1 MKQALL
7 IAAAL
12 ITLAPVVAHAQKEA
26 GDVETRAMRDEMA
39 RSVKDL
45 HLEGTEAPYFIA
57 YKITDTER
65 KEADASLGALTASS
79 ETRSRTLSVSVR
91 VGNYDSDSSGVASL
105 ALLTGTAQLPLDD
118 NYEELRRRIWIATD
132 NAYKGAL
139 ESLAS
144 KKAAAQKRTNP
155 ERVADFSKEP
165 ARQESETLPPV
176 DIKLADMEHIV
187 RTTSAE
193 LAKLAAVET
202 GEAHFEAINAT
213 EHFLNSEGTTYL
225 RQVPEVYFHASAS
238 TQRETGQVLTDA
250 VNEYGRALSEIP
262 DEAALTHET
271 ANIVLFLNALD
282 KARSSKPYTGPV
294 LFEGQAAA
302 ELFGHSFANLLTA
315 KPATV
320 GSGNALLDSLMRGP
334 TGSLLNK
341 MGSRVLPDFL
351 SVTNNPTLAEAN
363 GQNLLGA
370 YKFDEEGTPAQETT
384 LVKDGILKTLLT
396 SRTPVRGIDHS
407 TGSMRERG
415 ILPGN
420 IFVTTAK
427 PSALDEMKQQLLDLV
442 KTRALDSGIIV
453 RRLNANNAIEAYR
466 ILPDGREQM
475 IRYAHLSE
483 ITPSIFRDIL
493 AASDH
498 PTVLTA
504 RAQSGGLLNLFSR
517 GDLVTYSVPAL
528 LFEDISIVHSGGGT
542 TKATVIPS
550 PN

>member
-1 MKQALL
+1 VKHALL
-7 IAAAL
+7 IAAVLIPLTPAL
-12 ITLAPVVAHAQKEA
+12 HAQKDA
-26 GDVETRAMRDEMA
+26 ADVETRAMRDEMA

-45 HLEGTEAPYFIA
+45 HLEGTEAPYFIS

-79 ETRSRTLSVSVR
+79 ETRSRTLSVTVR
-91 VGNYDSDSSGVASL
+91 VGNYDSDSSGVTSL
-105 ALLTGTAQLPLDD
+105 ALLAGTAQLPLDD

-132 NAYKGAL
+132 NAYKAAL

-144 KKAAAQKRTNP
+144 KKAAAARRSNP
-155 ERVADFSKEP
+155 DRVADFSKEP
-165 ARQESETLPPV
+165 ARQETETLPP
-176 DIKLADMEHIV
+176 IAIQLADLEHTV
-187 RTTSAE
+187 RVTSAE
-193 LAKLAAVET
+193 LAKLSAVES
-202 GEAHFEAINAT
+202 GEAHYEAINAT
-213 EHFLNSEGTTYL
+213 ERFLNSEGTTYL
-225 RQVPEVYFHASAS
+225 RQVPELYFHASAS
-238 TQRETGQVLTDA
+238 TQRETGQILTDA
-250 VNEYGRALSEIP
+250 VNEYGRSIAEIP
-262 DEAALTHET
+262 NEDALVHET
-271 ANIVLFLNALD
+271 AHIVLFLNALD
-282 KARSSKPYTGPV
+282 KAHSAKQYSGPV

-315 KPATV
+315 KPATI
-320 GSGNALLDSLMRGP
+320 GSGNALLDSLMRTP
-334 TGSLLNK
+334 TASLLNK

-351 SVTNNPTLAEAN
+351 SVTNNPTLAEAD
-363 GQNLLGA
+363 GHKLLGA
-370 YKFDEEGTPAQETT
+370 YQFDEEGTPAQETT
-384 LVKDGILKTLLT
+384 LVKDGILKTLLS

-420 IFVTTAK
+420 IFVTSAKTAT
-427 PSALDEMKQQLLDLV
+427 LDEMKQQLLDLV
-442 KTRALDSGIIV
+442 KTRGLDSGIIV

-475 IRYAHLSE
+475 LRFAHLSE

-504 RAQSGGLLNLFSR
+504 RAQTGGLLNLFSR
-517 GDLVTYSVPAL
+517 GDLVTYVVPSL
-528 LFEDISIVHSGGGT
+528 LFEDISIVHSGGGS
-542 TKATVIPS
+542 TKPTVIPS